1 MAIVLFKHQDN
12 WSEALKVDE
21 RVISLFG
28 KDLKIKQRWKAD
40 GKGGSSIGFGASVYP
55 ACILLTQYLALD
67 ECGRHFVKGK
77 RVLELGGGVGLGGIG
92 CVLSGAK
99 EVVLTDGDGQLL
111 DLIGDNANRNL
122 HPKECRRLKI
132 KRLLWDCADDI
143 ASLDAN
149 LCFDAIIASDIVA
162 CPYADAFAAL
172 LNTLIHFSNINASL
186 KVIIS
191 YKRRQASESKFWV
204 ALRKDFDVIEVD
216 SGQYP
221 GEFKDSDSMGIVI
234 ASRRLPTT
242 PS

>member
-1 MAIVLFKHQDN
+1 MAVRTLETLARQPLTMAIVLFKHQDN

-99 EVVLTDGDGQLL
+99 EVVLTDGDGELL

-122 HPKECRRLKI
+122 HPKEL
-132 KRLLWDCADDI
+132 A
-143 ASLDAN
+143 
-149 LCFDAIIASDIVA
+149 
-162 CPYADAFAAL
+162 
-172 LNTLIHFSNINASL
+172 
-186 KVIIS
+186 
-191 YKRRQASESKFWV
+191 
-204 ALRKDFDVIEVD
+204 
-216 SGQYP
+216 
-221 GEFKDSDSMGIVI
+221 
-234 ASRRLPTT
+234 
-242 PS
+242 

>member
-28 KDLKIKQRWKAD
+28 RDLKFRQRWKAD

-55 ACILLTQYLALD
+55 ACILLTDYLGSE
-67 ECGRHFVKGK
+67 ECGKHYVGGK
-77 RVLELGGGVGLGGIG
+77 RVLELGCGVGLGGIG

-99 EVVLTDGDGQLL
+99 EVVLTDGDETLL
-111 DLIGDNANRNL
+111 DLIDENAIRNL
-122 HPKECRRLKI
+122 NPEEYERLKI

-149 LCFDAIIASDIVA
+149 LCFDTIIASDIVA
-162 CPYADAFAAL
+162 CPYADAFVAL

-191 YKRRQASESKFWV
+191 YKRRQASESKFWA
-204 ALRKDFDVIEVD
+204 ALREHFDMSEVD
-216 SGQYP
+216 SREFP

-234 ASRRLPTT
+234 ATRRPTVT
-242 PS
+242 A